1 MRKSTMFI
9 SAALTT
15 FMLAVMFGVAS
26 AYQKIVQ
33 SGVPTEAAQQQAQ
46 PVADITVGTSST
58 VAGAVSIEQ
67 AADLASNVIGRTDLY
82 AAENAQLDGV
92 DAYLVTFSSGDI
104 VYVSL
109 DGKVLSISKIPVTY
123 IAGQST
129 WAGGSGNGGGN
140 NDGGNTSSVSAPA
153 APSAPA
159 TTGGSDDHGDDDHD
173 DGGEDGGED
182 EHDD

>member
-1 MRKSTMFI
+1 MRKSTLFI

-33 SGVPTEAAQQQAQ
+33 TGVPTEAAQQTQSNN
-46 PVADITVGTSST
+46 VMVGTSST

-82 AAENAQLDGV
+82 AAENTQLNGV
-92 DAYLVTFSSGDI
+92 DAYLVTFSSGDL

-109 DGKVLSISKIPVTY
+109 DGKIMSISKLPVNY
-123 IAGQST
+123 VLSQRSSN
-129 WAGGSGNGGGN
+129 GGGGNNGGGN
-140 NDGGNTSSVSAPA
+140 ASVAPAAPA
-153 APSAPA
+153 APSAPSVQPA
-159 TTGGSDDHGDDDHD
+159 TGGSNQGGDNGGGGDAPGGDD
-173 DGGEDGGED
+173 
-182 EHDD
+182 

>member
-33 SGVPTEAAQQQAQ
+33 TGVPTEAAQQTQSTD
-46 PVADITVGTSST
+46 VTFGTSST

-92 DAYLVTFSSGDI
+92 NAYLVTFSSGDI

-109 DGKVLSISKIPVTY
+109 DGKVLSISKLPVTY

-129 WAGGSGNGGGN
+129 WTGRSNNGGGN

-153 APSAPA
+153 APSAP
-159 TTGGSDDHGDDDHD
+159 TSTGGGDDHGDDDHD
-173 DGGEDGGED
+173 EGGEDGGED

>member
-33 SGVPTEAAQQQAQ
+33 TGVPTEAAQQQAQ
-46 PVADITVGTSST
+46 PAADIMVGTSST
-58 VAGAVSIEQ
+58 VAGSVSIEQ

-104 VYVSL
+104 VYISL

-140 NDGGNTSSVSAPA
+140 NDGGNTSSVSAPS

-159 TTGGSDDHGDDDHD
+159 STGGGDDHGDDDHD

>member
-1 MRKSTMFI
+1 MRKSTLFI

-33 SGVPTEAAQQQAQ
+33 TGVPTEAAQQTQSNN
-46 PVADITVGTSST
+46 VMVGTSST

-82 AAENAQLDGV
+82 AAENTQLNGV
-92 DAYLVTFSSGDI
+92 DAYLVTFSSGDL

-109 DGKVLSISKIPVTY
+109 DGKIMSISKLPVSY
-123 IAGQST
+123 VLSQRSSN
-129 WAGGSGNGGGN
+129 GGGGNNGGGN
-140 NDGGNTSSVSAPA
+140 SSVAPAAPA
-153 APSAPA
+153 APSAPSVQPA
-159 TTGGSDDHGDDDHD
+159 TGGSNQGGDNGGGGDAPGGDD
-173 DGGEDGGED
+173 
-182 EHDD
+182 

>member
-33 SGVPTEAAQQQAQ
+33 TGVPTEAAQQTQSTD
-46 PVADITVGTSST
+46 VTFGTSST

-92 DAYLVTFSSGDI
+92 NAYLVTFSSGDI

-109 DGKVLSISKIPVTY
+109 DGKILSISKLPVTY

-140 NDGGNTSSVSAPA
+140 TSSVSAPA
-153 APSAPA
+153 APSAPSA
-159 TTGGSDDHGDDDHD
+159 TGSNEDNPNNTEDHGNEDH
-173 DGGEDGGED
+173 GGED